1 MGRELRRYK
10 IKKIREN
17 CEEIKKNEGEDKD
30 EKNGK
35 CEIEKNEKTVRIERC
50 GWPPHPTNPSHPSR
64 YRYSFVKVLSGSTSG
79 TISLYH
85 HQSLVAH

>member
-1 MGRELRRYK
+1 MKDER
-10 IKKIREN
+10 
-17 CEEIKKNEGEDKD
+17 NEGENEMRNVK
-30 EKNGK
+30 ER
-35 CEIEKNEKTVRIERC
+35 IEKIEKIERC
-50 GWPPHPTNPSHPSR
+50 GWAAHPTNPSHPSR